1 MALPRTPLDRSD
13 VIAAYRL
20 LLGREPESEAVIEAQ
35 LARHDSLEALRAT
48 LLASAEFRPIAR
60 ACLPDAPIDGVVTE
74 AEVAAIYRALL
85 GREPESPEVAARL
98 RAAGRTPVELVQ
110 EIAASEEFGTRMR
123 EEAAIAILR
132 RHPPARRL
140 RPPPRG
146 DMQAEGVAAPPKPL
160 RLLLFGAYGNG
171 NLGDAAQAGALA
183 RLLGAYCTG
192 PVQCAATSWLDH
204 EAYDARPARRRAP
217 GVLLDGEK
225 LAGFDAVVIGGGG
238 VLGPPHFPLHRPEW
252 IRAML
257 RAGIP
262 YGFAGIG
269 ASRGVT
275 RARELREP
283 IEALLRGAA
292 FVSVRDSWSVSAV
305 QELCE
310 GWFEMPDP
318 VLSAWL
324 LLGRPAPAP
333 TPAGPAEEPPPAPVD
348 TLMIVKAPAPG
359 NSAEEAFLSAASDF
373 ARAAP
378 EGSVRTV
385 VVEPRRE
392 ERALAGLFPGGVV
405 AVRDFG
411 MLVAHCAAARRVVSM
426 RYHGA
431 IAGVLAGVPTL
442 GGTAAKARTLLA
454 ALGCP
459 DNGLPEAAALG
470 PRLAPGAPPPAL
482 VAPEALDKLRARADA
497 GMRRIARSL
506 DEATGRAAGGPRHAS
521 IA

>member
-1 MALPRTPLDRSD
+1 MPNLPLDRAD

-20 LLGREPESEAVIEAQ
+20 ILGREPESEAVIEDQ

-60 ACLPDAPIDGVVTE
+60 ACLPDPPTGGVVTE

-85 GREPESPEVAARL
+85 GREPESAEVGSRQ
-98 RAAGRTPVELVQ
+98 RAAGRTPIELVQ
-110 EIAASEEFGTRMR
+110 EIAASEEFAIRMR
-123 EEAAIAILR
+123 EEAAIAALR
-132 RHPPARRL
+132 RHPPPRRGG
-140 RPPPRG
+140 PPPPAAAG
-146 DMQAEGVAAPPKPL
+146 KAAAPPKPL

-171 NLGDAAQAGALA
+171 NLGDAAQAEALA

-217 GVLLDGEK
+217 DALLDGEK

-238 VLGPPHFPLHRPEW
+238 MLDPPHFPLHRPEW

-262 YGFAGIG
+262 YGFAGMG

-275 RARELREP
+275 RARALRSS

-292 FVSVRDSWSVSAV
+292 FVAVRDSWSVAAV
-305 QELCE
+305 EGLCE
-310 GWFEMPDP
+310 GWFDLPDP
-318 VLSAWL
+318 VLAAWL
-324 LLGRPAPAP
+324 LLGRPPPAPGAPA
-333 TPAGPAEEPPPAPVD
+333 APPSPVD

-359 NSAEEAFLSAASDF
+359 HAAEEAFLAAAAEA

-378 EGSVRTV
+378 EGAVRAV
-385 VVEPRRE
+385 VVEPRKD

-405 AVRDFG
+405 AVRDFAA
-411 MLVAHCAAARRVVSM
+411 LVAHCAAARRVVSM

-442 GGTAAKARTLLA
+442 GGTAGKVRTFLA

-459 DNGLPEAAALG
+459 ANALPEAAGLAA
-470 PRLAPGAPPPAL
+470 RLAPDAPLPAT
-482 VAPEALDKLRARADA
+482 VAPEVLEGLRRLADA
-497 GMRRIARSL
+497 GMRRIARAL
-506 DEATGRAAGGPRHAS
+506 DAATGRAAVGAAPEA
-521 IA
+521 